1 MSVYANKITYEIL
14 KHFDTSFKCI
24 FTFDGIPISQE
35 EAEATVMEKTE
46 RVRANGDFVRNIKVK
61 QIPLENIRMAE
72 LNVQEYLQ
80 LHYAMNMKDRDGRA
94 LF

>member
-1 MSVYANKITYEIL
+1 MSVYANKITYEIREDL
-14 KHFDTSFKCI
+14 VTLYRTI
-24 FTFDGIPISQE
+24 FTFDGIDIRQE
-35 EAEATVMEKTE
+35 EAEATVMEKTK
-46 RVRANGDFVRNIKVK
+46 RARENGHFVRNIKVE
-61 QIPLENIRMAE
+61 QIPLENIRMDE

>member
-1 MSVYANKITYEIL
+1 MSVYANKITYEIKRDL
-14 KHFDTSFKCI
+14 GTSFKCI
-24 FTFDGIPISQE
+24 FTFDGIRITQK
-35 EAEATVMEKTE
+35 EAEATVMEKTKNA
-46 RVRANGDFVRNIKVK
+46 RAKGHLVQNIVVK
-61 QIPLENIRMAE
+61 QIPLENIRMDE

>member
-1 MSVYANKITYEIL
+1 MSVYANKITYEIMEDFVTL
-14 KHFDTSFKCI
+14 YRTI
-24 FTFDGIPISQE
+24 FTFDGIRINQE
-35 EAEATVMEKTE
+35 EAEATVMEKTK
-46 RVRANGDFVRNIKVK
+46 RVRANGHFIRNIKVE
-61 QIPLENIRMAE
+61 QIPLENIRMDE

>member
-1 MSVYANKITYEIL
+1 MSVYANKITYEIS
-14 KHFDTSFKCI
+14 KDFGTSFKCI
-24 FTFDGIPISQE
+24 FTFDGICISQE
-35 EAEATVMEKTE
+35 EAEATVMQETKE
-46 RVRANGDFVRNIKVK
+46 LRAKGHLVQNIVVK
-61 QIPLENIRMAE
+61 QIPLENIRMDE